1 MNKQYFD
8 YSSAAA
14 AFTEERSVW
23 KQIWDSICT
32 ELLPNRRNWF
42 GAFFSALLAL
52 VLSFIL
58 ATSEETVSLSQNI
71 CGILMDVQIAIFGC
85 IFAVYSILLAFLSD
99 SYVERLLRIDYH
111 NKSSYLQ
118 ASTRYYES
126 ALLIYFVAILLSLTC
141 KLLLECMPEYY
152 VLTSS
157 LTLNEVLAGILLF
170 IYFLFSIRAI
180 YELKSIIVNTLLLFR
195 ASIQF
200 KILDFENK
208 LSNEMTADRKE
219 GQ

>member
-1 MNKQYFD
+1 MDRQDFD
-8 YSSAAA
+8 YSSAAT

-23 KQIWDSICT
+23 KQTWDSICT
-32 ELLPNRRNWF
+32 ELLPNKKNWF
-42 GAFFSALLAL
+42 GAIFSIALAL

-58 ATSEETVSLSQNI
+58 ATSEETVSLTQNI

-111 NKSSYLQ
+111 SKSSYLQ

-152 VLTSS
+152 VLTSNHK
-157 LTLNEVLAGILLF
+157 LNETLAGILLF
-170 IYFLFSIRAI
+170 AYFLYSIRTI
-180 YELKSIIVNTLLLFR
+180 YELKSIIANTLLLFR
-195 ASIQF
+195 TSIQF
-200 KILDFENK
+200 KILGFKEK
-208 LSNEMTADRKE
+208 PSEEIASDRE
-219 GQ
+219 DGQ